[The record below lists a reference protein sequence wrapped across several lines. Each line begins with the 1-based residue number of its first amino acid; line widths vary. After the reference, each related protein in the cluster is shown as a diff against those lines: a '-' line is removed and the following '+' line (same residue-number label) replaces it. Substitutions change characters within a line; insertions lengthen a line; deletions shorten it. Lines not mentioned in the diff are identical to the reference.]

1 MSLVD
6 RLNKMSLIRLC
17 LVGCIGFVWLF
28 VMMLMVVGSI
38 AALRFKLPGTII
50 NAGRDIIQDPTK
62 SVGPFDET
70 KDVVTDMDSKQT

>member
-17 LVGCIGFVWLF
+17 LVGCIGFAWLF

-38 AALRFKLPGTII
+38 AALRFKLSGTII

-70 KDVVTDMDSKQT
+70 KDVVTDMDSNQT